1 FQTGNGSYDQVT
13 GVTPSNNYAMSL
25 IKLST
30 TNGLKMADFFA
41 PSNAVS
47 LSSGDQDLG
56 SAAPIIL
63 PDSAGSAAHP
73 HLVVGGGKTSPIYLV
88 DRDNMGR
95 FQFGNDNQI
104 VQQFNGGPGGDR
116 DVTPAFF
123 NNTLYVIDGN
133 SHIAA
138 YSIANAQFNTTP
150 VETPDYY
157 DNKGGATACV
167 SANGASNAILWAIY
181 NSGGETPSGP
191 AVLRAYNATN
201 VAQELYTSSQIAARD
216 AAGAAVK
223 FIAPTIAN
231 GKVYVGAQYSL
242 TVYGIAQSFVA
253 TPTIS
258 PDGGVFTNSTQVTLG
273 DA

>member
-63 PDSAGSAAHP
+63 PDSAGSATHP
-73 HLVVGGGKTSPIYLV
+73 HLIVGGGKTAPIYLM

-95 FQFGNDNQI
+95 FNGISGPDNI

-116 DVTPAFF
+116 DLTPAFF
-123 NNTLYVIDGN
+123 NNT
-133 SHIAA
+133 
-138 YSIANAQFNTTP
+138 
-150 VETPDYY
+150 
-157 DNKGGATACV
+157 
-167 SANGASNAILWAIY
+167 
-181 NSGGETPSGP
+181 
-191 AVLRAYNATN
+191 
-201 VAQELYTSSQIAARD
+201 
-216 AAGAAVK
+216 
-223 FIAPTIAN
+223 
-231 GKVYVGAQYSL
+231 
-242 TVYGIAQSFVA
+242 
-253 TPTIS
+253 
-258 PDGGVFTNSTQVTLG
+258 
-273 DA
+273 